1 MWTIS
6 RVGSGIYTFTNRN
19 SGMVIDMAGGSTAQG
34 DTAIQWPYRNNG
46 TNQQWQ
52 IISQQ

>member
-19 SGMVIDMAGGSTAQG
+19 SGMVMDMAGGSKAQG
-34 DTAIQWPYRNNG
+34 DTAIQWQYQNG
-46 TNQQWQ
+46 ANQQWQ